1 MIISAFFLRLP
12 GHVVLLQECIQAG
25 CPVSFV
31 LCRGR
36 GSTNLPDISLDTLI
50 HPFRAAVPFW
60 GQTIGKLSGSKT
72 GLRF

>member
-36 GSTNLPDISLDTLI
+36 GSINLPDISLDTLI
-50 HPFRAAVPFW
+50 RPFRAAVPHF
-60 GQTIGKLSGSKT
+60 GDKLFGN
-72 GLRF
+72 